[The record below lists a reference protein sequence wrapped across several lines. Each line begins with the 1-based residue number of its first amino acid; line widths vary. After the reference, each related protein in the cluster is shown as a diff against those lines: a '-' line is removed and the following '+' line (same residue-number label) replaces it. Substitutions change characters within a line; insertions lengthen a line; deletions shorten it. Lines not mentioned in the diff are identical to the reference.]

1 MVNHAVFIMTNDY
14 KRYYG
19 TWNSKMKEFVL
30 DDKNMYK
37 LVDSN
42 ISVSMNNGIAS
53 CSKPFVFIW
62 PVTNDRVE
70 RRRQNNI
77 LLTLF
82 TVNRWTDFF
91 TNFGTV
97 ATSIWYSWTYDFDKS
112 NERNKEETMFEE
124 KYLKVNDKCF
134 KTQWIVNK
142 DYKKFIK
149 FCYGGGV

>member
-1 MVNHAVFIMTNDY
+1 MVTQVAFIMTNDY

-30 DDKNMYK
+30 DNKNMYK
-37 LVDSN
+37 LVDSD
-42 ISVSMNNGIAS
+42 ISVSMNNGVAS

-70 RRRQNNI
+70 RRCQNNI
-77 LLTLF
+77 LFTLF
-82 TVNRWTDFF
+82 NENKWLDFF
-91 TNFGTV
+91 TNYGT
-97 ATSIWYSWTYDFDKS
+97 TSSSILYSWTYDFDKS

-142 DYKKFIK
+142 DYKKILNSAT
-149 FCYGGGV
+149 GGV

>member
-1 MVNHAVFIMTNDY
+1 MNFLLNHKYTITVKNHRCGI
-14 KRYYG
+14 
-19 TWNSKMKEFVL
+19 SKIYRICV
-30 DDKNMYK
+30 
-37 LVDSN
+37 
-42 ISVSMNNGIAS
+42 
-53 CSKPFVFIW
+53 W

-82 TVNRWTDFF
+82 AVNRWTDFF

-142 DYKKFIK
+142 DYKKLLNSAT
-149 FCYGGGV
+149 GGVV